1 MLWTRKKYDILKKKG
16 TWNAPTE
23 EEEKIISLEAQVRK
37 MENKFK
43 SIKKPTEKSSKSP
56 HKEYD
61 IQTMKKKP
69 HWFFTK
75 TKDPKKKVM

>member
-1 MLWTRKKYDILKKKG
+1 MAATDKNFVAYVDKKLESYEEETDITPDQLMLWTRQKYDILKEKG

-43 SIKKPTEKSSKSP
+43 S
-56 HKEYD
+56 
-61 IQTMKKKP
+61 KKKP
-69 HWFFTK
+69 AEK
-75 TKDPKKKVM
+75 S